1 MIEAD
6 IKFELIMV
14 AKILLAAI
22 LGCIIGY
29 QRERE
34 NKNAGIRT
42 FGAVSAGAALFTA
55 VGMHFSETDDSS
67 RIIANIITG
76 VGFLGAGII
85 YNKQQSNESSGLTT
99 AANIW
104 AVSAI
109 GVAAALGFYV
119 ISVVTTALLYFML
132 SLNHFS
138 FYRNWQNRI
147 QNDKNPKQD

>member
-1 MIEAD
+1 MHNRLPART
-6 IKFELIMV
+6 
-14 AKILLAAI
+14 
-22 LGCIIGY
+22 
-29 QRERE
+29 REQKCR
-34 NKNAGIRT
+34 IRT
-42 FGAVSAGAALFTA
+42 FGAVSAGAALFTV

-99 AANIW
+99 AANVW

-119 ISVVTTALLYFML
+119 ISAVTTALLYFML
-132 SLNHFS
+132 SLNQFG

-147 QNDKNPKQD
+147 QNDKDPKQD

>member
-1 MIEAD
+1 MIDTD
-6 IKFELIMV
+6 IKIELMMV
-14 AKILLAAI
+14 AKILSAAI
-22 LGCIIGY
+22 FGCLIGY

-42 FGAVSAGAALFTA
+42 FGAVSAGAALFTV
-55 VGMHFSETDDSS
+55 VGIHFADTNASS

-85 YNKQQSNESSGLTT
+85 YNNKHNNEANGLTT

-109 GVAAALGFYV
+109 GVATALGYYV
-119 ISVVTTALLYFML
+119 ISVVTTAMLYFML

-138 FYRNWQNRI
+138 FYRNWQTRI
-147 QNDKNPKQD
+147 QNGKNKNQG